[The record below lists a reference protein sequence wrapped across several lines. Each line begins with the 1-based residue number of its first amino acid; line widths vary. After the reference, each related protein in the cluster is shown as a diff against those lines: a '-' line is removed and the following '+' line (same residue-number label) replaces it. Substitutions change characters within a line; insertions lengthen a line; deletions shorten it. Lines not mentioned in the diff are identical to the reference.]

1 MGIEKRKNG
10 ILNREN
16 WFDTGKGK
24 KQKMEKNRNDTI
36 KLLRECNAGIK
47 MGVSSLDDV
56 LEHVKD
62 ENLKNLLE
70 QSKAT
75 HTKLGNTT
83 HTYLLEYQD
92 EGKEPAV
99 MAKLMSKL
107 KSDVA
112 LEMEESDGKVADL
125 ITDGCNMGVKSLYRY
140 LNQYPAAEE
149 KVKKLAKQVAD
160 AEETLVQDLREY
172 L

>member
-16 WFDTGKGK
+16 WFDTGKGR
-24 KQKMEKNRNDTI
+24 KQKMEKNRHDTI

-83 HTYLLEYQD
+83 HIYLLEYQD